1 MINRTA
7 LLVAALTCV
16 ALASGCVAV
25 QPQSDGTNK
34 YSLVMPGDTPTGSV
48 TSGATGSASVPQQ
61 KKLFKGAGQGGL
73 AMIGTSLT
81 TGPWKVQVDSIEKPT
96 SLPDGTKP
104 AAGKEFWVLNVSVNN
119 AGTSQALIVKPQQF
133 VLADVK
139 GTPVKAFP
147 TQMSAFNAQQV
158 KPVEVGTGGYTK
170 FVYEMTPGTTN
181 LRFTVTP
188 AQPGAPGS
196 LTWAVP

>member
-1 MINRTA
+1 MLRRSA
-7 LLVAALTCV
+7 LLLAALAGV
-16 ALASGCVAV
+16 LLVSGCVAV
-25 QPQSDGTNK
+25 QPQADGTNK

-48 TSGATGSASVPQQ
+48 TSGSSGSASVPQQ

-104 AAGKEFWVLNVSVNN
+104 AAGKEFWVLNISVTNV
-119 AGTSQALIVKPQQF
+119 GTSQALIVRPQQF
-133 VLADVK
+133 VLADVQGAPIK
-139 GTPVKAFP
+139 PFP
-147 TQMSAFNAQQV
+147 TSMSAFNAQQV

-170 FVYEMTPGTTN
+170 FIYEMTPGTTN
-181 LRFTVTP
+181 LRFIVTP
-188 AQPGAPGS
+188 AEPGAPGS